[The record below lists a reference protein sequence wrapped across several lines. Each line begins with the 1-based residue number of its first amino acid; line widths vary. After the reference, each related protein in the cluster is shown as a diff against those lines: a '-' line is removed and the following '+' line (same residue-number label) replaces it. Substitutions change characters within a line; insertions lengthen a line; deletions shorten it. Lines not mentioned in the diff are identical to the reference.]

1 MLLNIKFN
9 FAVLCLS
16 GLMVQNSYA
25 LEVDRE
31 VMPRI
36 TLGGKVI
43 ATGDSY
49 DYSKEI
55 PGNNKSNINTDDS
68 ALLLRFDKHMYGV
81 ESGVAGGVIGF
92 REFGDKIVFHQLNA
106 FYWNKNIEFR
116 LGKTRLRN
124 TIIELPTLRDEDLID
139 YSHVNTSSSDEEFDQ
154 LYGSNIELD
163 WYLDQA
169 NQSLGLWAGSRNND
183 TAHSNGPSGFDTNGI
198 RYNYKPSE
206 DLQYL
211 NRIRQAGILLDS
223 QRVQTGTVDE
233 WMQSVVAGIEFNLN
247 INPTSSWSMGLQA
260 ISNNGIDGATD
271 LSTLSSRAIVKST
284 AQVLSLRYTRR
295 PQLLTRWQAAIIIA
309 SKKYSDVSN
318 AKNTSILANFTYRLG
333 QGVNIITQ
341 YKQTDFSNDINSGN
355 DESLIQIGMSFQF
368 DSVFNNSIGKRNSI
382 LNLEHGY
389 IQ

>member
-1 MLLNIKFN
+1 
-9 FAVLCLS
+9 
-16 GLMVQNSYA
+16 
-25 LEVDRE
+25 
-31 VMPRI
+31 
-36 TLGGKVI
+36 
-43 ATGDSY
+43 
-49 DYSKEI
+49 
-55 PGNNKSNINTDDS
+55 
-68 ALLLRFDKHMYGV
+68 MYGV

-106 FYWNKNIEFR
+106 FYWNKHIEFR

-124 TIIELPTLRDEDLID
+124 TILELPTLRDEDLID
-139 YSHVNTSSSDEEFDQ
+139 YSHVNTASSDEEFDQ

-169 NQSLGLWAGSRNND
+169 NQSLGIWAGSRNND
-183 TAHSNGPSGFDTNGI
+183 VGHSAGPSGLDTNGI
-198 RYNYKPSE
+198 RYNYNPSE

-211 NRIRQAGILLDS
+211 NRIRHAGILLDS

-233 WMQSVVAGIEFNLN
+233 WMQSVIAGIEFNLN
-247 INPTSSWSMGLQA
+247 INPTSSWSLGYQA
-260 ISNNGIDGATD
+260 ISNNGIDGVND
-271 LSTLSSRAIVKST
+271 LSTVSSRAIVKST

-295 PQLLTRWQAAIIIA
+295 PQLLTRWQLAIAVA
-309 SKKYSDVSN
+309 SKEYSDVAN

-341 YKQTDFSNDINSGN
+341 FKQTDYSNDINNGN
-355 DESLIQIGMSFQF
+355 DESLFQIGMSFQF